1 MSTCKYSTWFSMVLL
16 VVLSPALFGQ
26 SLWVSQ
32 HTDKAVALELMKP
45 NFDGDGGISASS
57 GVGFVSLRLPV
68 APTVVFVGELPF
80 AHAGSEIGDV
90 SDNAVGN
97 PYLGVEFHPP
107 GSSVFWDLGV
117 RAPVAPENNSALFIG
132 VLTDQQRWEAFL
144 PNVATVKGAFNFRHR
159 APTGLVTRLRA
170 GPNIWIP
177 TEEGPEVEVVGSYSW
192 QVGYEAAQVSVLGGL
207 TGQAIITEGDMDLGE
222 RTTHQAGAIVTFVAG
237 NVRPGVFFQL
247 PLDEDLRDTV
257 DYVFGLNVSIE
268 LP

>member
-1 MSTCKYSTWFSMVLL
+1 MRTAKLRAWLGVILL
-16 VVLSPALFGQ
+16 AVLSPALSAQ
-26 SLWVSQ
+26 SIWVSQ

-45 NFDGDGGISASS
+45 NFDGDDGISTST
-57 GVGFVSLRLPV
+57 GVAFASLRLPV
-68 APTVVFVGELPF
+68 ANSVVFVGELPF
-80 AHAGSEIGDV
+80 AHAGFEGMDE

-107 GSSVFWDLGV
+107 GSSVFWELGV
-117 RAPVAPENNSALFIG
+117 RAPLAPENNSALLIG

-144 PNVATVKGAFNFRHR
+144 PNMMTVRGAFNFRHR
-159 APTGLVTRLRA
+159 APTGVVTRLRA

-177 TEEGPEVEVVGSYSW
+177 TEEGPDVEVVGSYSW

-247 PLDEDLRDTV
+247 PLDEDLREMV
-257 DYVFGLNVSIE
+257 DFAFGLNVSIE